1 MTANGFAARDNGV
14 FALSGRVTFQTV
26 PQFMARTDDWLQ
38 SGTKTVTID
47 MQGVTLADSAGVA
60 LMLEWLQRAR
70 AAGRELVF
78 TNLPEQVRQLIHV
91 SGLQQVFRL
100 R

>member
-1 MTANGFAARDNGV
+1 VTANGFAARDNGV
-14 FALSGRVTFQTV
+14 FALSGRMTFQTV
-26 PQFMARTDDWLQ
+26 PQFLAHTDEWLQ
-38 SGTKTVTID
+38 SGAKTVTID
-47 MQGVTLADSAGVA
+47 MQGVTLADSAGLA

-78 TNLPEQVRQLIHV
+78 TNLPEQLRQLIHV
-91 SGLQQVFRL
+91 SGLHQVFPL

>member
-1 MTANGFAARDNGV
+1 VTANGFAARDHGV

-26 PQFMARTDDWLQ
+26 PQFMAHTDDWLQ
-38 SGTKTVTID
+38 TGAKTVMID

-78 TNLPEQVRQLIHV
+78 TNLPDQVQQLIHV
-91 SGLQQVFRL
+91 SGLQQVFPL

>member
-14 FALSGRVTFQTV
+14 FALSGRMTFQTV
-26 PQFMARTDDWLQ
+26 PQFLVHTDEWLQ
-38 SGTKTVTID
+38 SGNKTVTID
-47 MQGVTLADSAGVA
+47 MQGVTLADSAGLA
-60 LMLEWLQRAR
+60 LMLEWLQHAR

-91 SGLQQVFRL
+91 SGLQQVFPL